1 VNIDGTGR
9 RRVVLEEND
18 TSPEHACWSPDGK
31 SLAYTME
38 DWQGNERGKK
48 VLPGGIEA
56 NPRMAIIDV
65 EGKNPRLLNLAR
77 ARWLG
82 APDWR

>member
-1 VNIDGTGR
+1 
-9 RRVVLEEND
+9 
-18 TSPEHACWSPDGK
+18 
-31 SLAYTME
+31 ME
-38 DWQGNERGKK
+38 AWQRNEKGKK

-56 NPRMAIIDV
+56 NPRMAIIDA
-65 EGKNPRLLNLAR
+65 EGKNPRLLNPPR